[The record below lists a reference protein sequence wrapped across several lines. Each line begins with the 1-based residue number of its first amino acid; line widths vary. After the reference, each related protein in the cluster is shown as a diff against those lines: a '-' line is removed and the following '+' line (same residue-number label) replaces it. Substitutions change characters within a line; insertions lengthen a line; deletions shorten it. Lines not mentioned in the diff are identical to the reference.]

1 MRACRQGCHNSRE
14 RHYREPRHDRRR
26 SNAGVASGQPY
37 HFLRHQPAHG
47 REPSRRRHEENRLAF
62 AFGADPLGPRRRP
75 RHRVRNSPLT
85 ANAVRPV
92 ERIPLCRSGAD
103 PKSRPAWTGGPQR
116 LFDSGGQS
124 PLHRYL
130 SPRFSHGPRGAT
142 SLRQSRDAAAF
153 ARAVLCP
160 ITFSWR
166 RSGLYL

>member
-1 MRACRQGCHNSRE
+1 
-14 RHYREPRHDRRR
+14 
-26 SNAGVASGQPY
+26 
-37 HFLRHQPAHG
+37 
-47 REPSRRRHEENRLAF
+47 
-62 AFGADPLGPRRRP
+62 
-75 RHRVRNSPLT
+75 
-85 ANAVRPV
+85 VRPV

-103 PKSRPAWTGGPQR
+103 PKSRPAWTGGQQR